1 MKQGSKSTRD
11 QTTTPL
17 IVKVGGS
24 LYNRIPDLIPVLNA
38 SKRPLLLIPGGGP
51 FANLVRHVQADN
63 DTAHWMA
70 IAAMEQYGWFIA
82 SFGIA
87 TTDVITIPPKTTTVF
102 LPYRYLRSTDVLPH
116 TWDVT
121 SDTIA
126 AWLADTLRLDLLLLK
141 SVDGIFINGIFQK
154 QVTGPV
160 ESEVI
165 DPFFIP
171 FVVKKSVKTT
181 IINGSQPDRV
191 EKYLKGG
198 LVPRTEIGTTF

>member
-1 MKQGSKSTRD
+1 MKPGGTSSKD
-11 QTTTPL
+11 QTTSPL
-17 IVKVGGS
+17 VVKVGGS
-24 LYNRIPDLIPVLNA
+24 LFNRIPDIIPVLNA

-51 FANLVRHVQADN
+51 FADLVRHVQVDN

-70 IAAMEQYGWFIA
+70 ISAMEQYGWFIA
-82 SFGIA
+82 SFGIS
-87 TTDVITIPPKTTTVF
+87 TTDMIATPLKTTVF
-102 LPYRYLRSTDVLPH
+102 LPYQYLRLNDVLPH

-126 AWLADTLRLDLLLLK
+126 AWVAETLHLDLLLLK

-160 ESEVI
+160 ESDVI

-171 FVVKKSVKTT
+171 LVIKKSVKTT

-191 EKYLKGG
+191 EKFLKGD
-198 LVPRTEIGTTF
+198 LVLRTEIGTTF